1 MRCAITGLRFML
13 CGHTNST
20 RFVSFR
26 TKVLCK
32 SAKPECKPKAMEPF
46 GRQSLAVPALVQ
58 KLSGVARSLTLRSR
72 GGPTACHQA
81 WATGCSCPFSV
92 AQARRHTVGLP
103 LSSNV
108 RHHAK
113 PTAHIRMGYRPAASL
128 KNESHAFLVQDYRR
142 KCQCHYRYELDF
154 FASQPDLRRSIAAAA
169 ASKGFDGK
177 RLTHQRRL
185 FKRVIPEASVKL
197 LRLWPLLRRANNFHH
212 LHRLVENRI
221 KLIHGVGPLFI
232 YDVAL
237 RIGAHLEL
245 LPNRIYLHR
254 GSYDGAKEI
263 RMPPASSIISRHW
276 PPVPYARL
284 LPHEVENLFCI
295 YACVLKP

>member
-1 MRCAITGLRFML
+1 VVSCVSRTVGQCKQQAQRCLTHRSSGAPTSRRAGHQAQGLRPIL
-13 CGHTNST
+13 RLLSST
-20 RFVSFR
+20 PR
-26 TKVLCK
+26 C
-32 SAKPECKPKAMEPF
+32 
-46 GRQSLAVPALVQ
+46 
-58 KLSGVARSLTLRSR
+58 
-72 GGPTACHQA
+72 
-81 WATGCSCPFSV
+81 W
-92 AQARRHTVGLP
+92 LP
-103 LSSNV
+103 LTSNV

-276 PPVPYARL
+276 SPVPYARL